1 MKIFYRHIFL
11 GFCLIFLSGV
21 VTLAESGDMIQPTR
35 TLQSPEKMTGKI
47 SVFSEPPGLDV
58 FLNHS
63 KIGKTPVIAME
74 VKVGMYS
81 LEVHNAKTQIYV
93 MPGKSIRLSLFKN
106 KFINVKEPKKE
117 KIQKPEKGTLGTK
130 PAEPIKEKTGYQPKY
145 DPEYW
150 PLKPNGPIK

>member
-1 MKIFYRHIFL
+1 MKIFYRHIL
-11 GFCLIFLSGV
+11 LCICLIFLSSM
-21 VTLAESGDMIQPTR
+21 VTLAESGELIQPTR

-74 VKVGMYS
+74 VKVGTYS

-93 MPGKSIRLSLFKN
+93 MPGKSIRLSLFKSQ
-106 KFINVKEPKKE
+106 FIIVKEPKIE
-117 KIQKPEKGTLGTK
+117 KIQTPKEGTLGK
-130 PAEPIKEKTGYQPKY
+130 KLAEPKEAEKGYQPKY

>member
-11 GFCLIFLSGV
+11 CICLIFLSSM
-21 VTLAESGDMIQPTR
+21 VTLAESGELIQPTR

-74 VKVGMYS
+74 VKAGTYS
-81 LEVHNAKTQIYV
+81 LEVQKAKTQIYV

-106 KFINVKEPKKE
+106 TFINVKEPKKE
-117 KIQKPEKGTLGTK
+117 KIQKP
-130 PAEPIKEKTGYQPKY
+130 AESTSGKNPVESKEEKTGYQPQY
-145 DPEYW
+145 DPNYW